1 MDRKRPQAYD
11 KLSKG
16 YENHAVNKLQ
26 SNGAL
31 QNNSPDIGHTNNSRR
46 SLYQEKGRQNIKKSL
61 KILLALEESIDS
73 STKLNQFQKAQ
84 MNNMLLSVQSLVQSL
99 SIQYSDVE
107 MPDYAY
113 RKLTTLV
120 ESVEN
125 LIYSIIGDNNIDE
138 TKIGIFQDRITNL
151 SPSISSRSIGGNY
164 EEELIERTNNF
175 HINGSY
181 SSTYYDNGILKKSDD
196 EDSEF
201 DDEEVSHLN
210 DPFSNDPADR
220 YRESYR
226 TPSGMN
232 NGIRPPR
239 SSQFDDI
246 VNPTSSFIT
255 PTRSTIQNSKGRIE
269 HGSLNPGQSEARY
282 KKSHTPFNRGGFSSR
297 VRDPSLYNGKRLL
310 ISQDVTRTF
319 NQFPTRYQAA
329 HETSHIFS

>member
-11 KLSKG
+11 RLSKG

-26 SNGAL
+26 SNRVL
-31 QNNSPDIGHTNNSRR
+31 QNNSPDIGHTNNNRR
-46 SLYQEKGRQNIKKSL
+46 SLYQEKERKNIKKSL
-61 KILLALEESIDS
+61 KILLALEESVDS

-107 MPDYAY
+107 IPDHAY

-125 LIYSIIGDNNIDE
+125 LIYSIIDDNNTDQ
-138 TKIGIFQDRITNL
+138 TKIGIFEDRITNL

-164 EEELIERTNNF
+164 EDELIERTNNF

-181 SSTYYDNGILKKSDD
+181 SSAYYDNDMLKKSDD

-210 DPFSNDPADR
+210 DRISNDPADR

-226 TPSGMN
+226 TPSGIH

-239 SSQFDDI
+239 SSQVNGT

-255 PTRSTIQNSKGRIE
+255 PTRSTMQNNSKGRIE
-269 HGSLNPGQSEARY
+269 HGSLNPGQYESIYRR
-282 KKSHTPFNRGGFSSR
+282 SHTPFNRGGFNGR
-297 VRDPSLYNGKRLL
+297 MKDPSLYDGKKLL
-310 ISQDVTRTF
+310 ISQDVTGSF
-319 NQFPTRYQAA
+319 N
-329 HETSHIFS
+329 

>member
-11 KLSKG
+11 RLSKG

-26 SNGAL
+26 SNRVL
-31 QNNSPDIGHTNNSRR
+31 QNNSPDIGHTNNNRR
-46 SLYQEKGRQNIKKSL
+46 SLYQEKERKNIKKSL
-61 KILLALEESIDS
+61 KILLALEESVDS

-107 MPDYAY
+107 IPDHAY

-125 LIYSIIGDNNIDE
+125 LIYSIIDDNNTDQ
-138 TKIGIFQDRITNL
+138 TKIGIFEDRITNL

-164 EEELIERTNNF
+164 EDELIERTNNF

-181 SSTYYDNGILKKSDD
+181 SSAYYDNDMLKKSDD

-210 DPFSNDPADR
+210 DRFSNDPADR

-226 TPSGMN
+226 TPSGIH

-239 SSQFDDI
+239 SSQVNGT

-255 PTRSTIQNSKGRIE
+255 PTRSTMQNNSKGRIE
-269 HGSLNPGQSEARY
+269 HGSLNPGQYESIYRR
-282 KKSHTPFNRGGFSSR
+282 SHTPFNRGGFNGR
-297 VRDPSLYNGKRLL
+297 MKDPSLYDGKKLL
-310 ISQDVTRTF
+310 ISQDVTGSF
-319 NQFPTRYQAA
+319 N
-329 HETSHIFS
+329 